1 MYGSECN
8 IPCPDNCKND
18 TCHIQ
23 NGSCFSCKRGWTG
36 ISCKTKCQKWWFGD
50 KCNQQCVGHCRDNS
64 TCNHVTGQ
72 CDGGCDAG
80 WKGTVCY
87 EECDNGTY
95 GYNCNNTCSG
105 HCLND
110 SLCNK
115 QTGKCDGGCKPG
127 YTNNHCT
134 EICLSGHY
142 GTNCSERCSGHCI
155 NNEPCDHVSGVCPN
169 GCEDGYT
176 GKLCNNYCVEGFY
189 GTNCSLRCSPNCI
202 VCRHTD
208 GHCSFCKEKYYGRNC
223 SLICFPNCKS
233 GTCQQTDRLCTC
245 DAGWMGNNCT
255 EECVQSYGENCN
267 KNCNKDCVNQT
278 CDRKTGICL
287 NGCKDGTNCDQVPG
301 KTYTNDE
308 PLTVGGTVGT
318 IVVMMIG
325 AVIAAFVL
333 RFRRKAAKMNKKELI
348 VLEPKSSLLREHEP
362 PYTAGEAFQHD
373 NTNDTMEHALISR
386 EKTKKGPPIN
396 KHISVRNLKA
406 QIANMSSNECAGFK
420 SEYHNIPR
428 GELHPSLEAKKPE
441 NKIKNRYTT
450 IYPYD
455 HSRVILKTPP
465 SVEGDYINAS
475 YIEDA
480 RGKQI
485 YIATQGPK
493 PKTISDFW
501 TMIWQEGVCNIVC
514 LTNLKEGTKNKCAQ
528 YWPDIN
534 DKLQG
539 GTLTVRHLEEKS
551 YAEYIVRRFKIHN
564 KSTRTDRLVTMF
576 HYTTWSDHGV
586 ADPLSLVVFHRHV
599 IRSTANSAGKY
610 TVVHCR

>member
-1 MYGSECN
+1 MCEKECV
-8 IPCPDNCKND
+8 
-18 TCHIQ
+18 
-23 NGSCFSCKRGWTG
+23 S
-36 ISCKTKCQKWWFGD
+36 
-50 KCNQQCVGHCRDNS
+50 
-64 TCNHVTGQ
+64 
-72 CDGGCDAG
+72 
-80 WKGTVCY
+80 
-87 EECDNGTY
+87 GTY
-95 GYNCNNTCSG
+95 GHNCVNNCSS

-110 SLCNK
+110 STCNK
-115 QTGKCDGGCKPG
+115 QTGHCDRGCNPG
-127 YTNNHCT
+127 YTINDCSQ
-134 EICLSGHY
+134 ICLPGHY
-142 GTNCSERCSGHCI
+142 GTNCRERCSGHCI
-155 NNEPCDHVSGVCPN
+155 NNEPCDHVGGVCPD

-176 GKLCNNYCVEGFY
+176 GKLCNNSCADGFY
-189 GTNCSLRCSPNCI
+189 GTNCSLRCPPNCI

-208 GHCSFCKEKYYGRNC
+208 GYCSSCKEKYYGRNC

-245 DAGWMGNNCT
+245 NAGWMGDNCT
-255 EECVQSYGENCN
+255 EECVQSYGENC
-267 KNCNKDCVNQT
+267 KRSCSKDCVNQT
-278 CDRKTGICL
+278 CDRMTGICL
-287 NGCKDGTNCDQVPG
+287 NGCMDGTNCDQVSG
-301 KTYTNDE
+301 KTYTNDV

-318 IVVMMIG
+318 MVVIIIG

-333 RFRRKAAKMNKKELI
+333 RLKRKAAKVNKREFI

-362 PYTAGEAFQHD
+362 PKTADDALQHD
-373 NTNDTMEHALISR
+373 HTNDTMEYALISR
-386 EKTKKGPPIN
+386 EKTKKGPPVN
-396 KHISVRNLKA
+396 KHISVRNIKA

-455 HSRVILKTPP
+455 HSRVILKTSP

-493 PKTISDFW
+493 PKTISDLW

-539 GTLTVRHLEEKS
+539 GTLT
-551 YAEYIVRRFKIHN
+551 
-564 KSTRTDRLVTMF
+564 TRTDRLVTMF

-599 IRSTANSAGKY
+599 IRSTANAAGNY